1 MLVIN
6 DERLTWEQ
14 IQEKYPNQNVWL
26 SDIETEENSTCV
38 KSAVI
43 KYTSE
48 NTSSEE
54 LGIRS
59 VLGEVMEV
67 HTSKDKKDVH
77 YTPQILV
84 PTQFWI

>member
-1 MLVIN
+1 MN
-6 DERLTWEQ
+6 NERLTWEQ

-38 KSAVI
+38 KSAII

-48 NTSSEE
+48 NTSDDE
-54 LGIRS
+54 LSLLS
-59 VLGEVMEV
+59 VLGMIMEV

-77 YTPQILV
+77 YVREILV
-84 PTQFWI
+84 PTQF